1 MERKMTKI
9 DIVMRGD
16 KFNELKNELKTIGI
30 EGITVSNV
38 LGCGNQKDIVKKY
51 RGVDYHVELIPKIK
65 AEIVVCE
72 VPVESVL
79 NVAGRILNTGEKGD
93 GKVFVYEIEDALRV
107 RTGERGYEAIL

>member
-1 MERKMTKI
+1 MDYKMTKI
-9 DIVMRGD
+9 EIITRGD

-38 LGCGNQKDIVKKY
+38 LGHGNQKDIIKKY
-51 RGVDYHVELIPKIK
+51 RGVDYHVELIPKVK

-79 NVAGRILNTGEKGD
+79 QVAKRVLNTGEKGD
-93 GKVFVYEIEDALRV
+93 GKIFVYEIEDALRV
-107 RTGERGYEAIL
+107 RTGERGYKAIL

>member
-1 MERKMTKI
+1 MDHVMTKI
-9 DIVMRGD
+9 DIIMRGE

-30 EGITVSNV
+30 EGITISNV

-51 RGVDYHVELIPKIK
+51 RGVDYHIELIPKIK

-79 NVAGRILNTGEKGD
+79 QVARRVLNTGEKGD
-93 GKVFVYEIEDALRV
+93 GKIFVYEISDALRL
-107 RTGERGYEAIL
+107 RTGERGYKAIL